1 MASENTEEE
10 MLQTQGEGEE
20 SDVTDYEKARLERIK
35 RNRDML
41 ANLQVP
47 EIAIALEPV
56 PKKPKSQT
64 SRGKEKVDAVRPRRA
79 TRLSTRAKAPIRI
92 VDWNTDGSEDEAA
105 SGSDSEGA
113 FVPKA
118 SARKKGKASPRKEAR
133 EEEEDE
139 FATKKQDDDEYEPSG
154 ASESEAEEE
163 ADEPDDDEE
172 IVQRSS
178 KKEGKSSRFFAKK
191 AKSEKLSFRLQA
203 LSSPGASSKDGDT
216 DGEHLE
222 LEQALQLSL
231 EQGDIKDESRVTT
244 PGAKGAGTSK
254 PRKRRGG
261 RELKFTQSEVDS
273 YFAAIA
279 GSEVGA
285 ISLKLLE
292 DAAISQDFIWSE
304 QELQDMIDVF
314 DENDDG
320 FLSLS
325 EFRAMVVRCKMM
337 EAS

>member
-1 MASENTEEE
+1 MAGENKEEE
-10 MLQTQGEGEE
+10 MLQTVEGEA
-20 SDVTDYEKARLERIK
+20 SDVTDYERARLERIK

-47 EIAIALEPV
+47 EIATALEPV

-64 SRGKEKVDAVRPRRA
+64 NKGKEKLDAVYSRRA
-79 TRLSTRAKAPIRI
+79 TRLSTRTKTPTKI
-92 VDWNTDGSEDEAA
+92 VDWSTDGSDDVAP

-113 FVPKA
+113 FFPKA
-118 SARKKGKASPRKEAR
+118 SAKKKGKAVTRKEVRA
-133 EEEEDE
+133 EDE
-139 FATKKQDDDEYEPSG
+139 FPEKKQNDDEYEPSG
-154 ASESEAEEE
+154 GSESDQEEE

-172 IVQRSS
+172 LVQRST
-178 KKEGKSSRFFAKK
+178 KKKGKSSRSFGKK
-191 AKSEKLSFRLQA
+191 AKTEKLSFRLQA
-203 LSSPGASSKDGDT
+203 LSSPGVSSKEGDT

-222 LEQALQLSL
+222 LEQALQLSM
-231 EQGDIKDESRVTT
+231 EQGENKEESRLTN
-244 PGAKGAGTSK
+244 PYAKGAGASK
-254 PRKRRGG
+254 LRKRRGG

-273 YFAAIA
+273 YFVSIA

-292 DAAISQDFIWSE
+292 NAALSQDFIWSE

-325 EFRAMVVRCKMM
+325 EFRAMVARCKMM